1 MDIAIYATVTCY
13 YVSQVV
19 LRTQPNIYFVAFIIN
34 VGGADWGPG
43 LLGAAGFFEGRTV
56 RPMPFDATP
65 GGAEKRV
72 ARAWEGR
79 LIYDTLS
86 PAPSNIRTVR
96 NGLTGYIVPPAVGI
110 MPVLIEESLFS
121 VILKNQCE

>member
-1 MDIAIYATVTCY
+1 
-13 YVSQVV
+13 
-19 LRTQPNIYFVAFIIN
+19 
-34 VGGADWGPG
+34 
-43 LLGAAGFFEGRTV
+43 
-56 RPMPFDATP
+56 MPFDATP